1 MERAGRRAGDKR
13 EPVGPTIESRGL
25 IFVFRL
31 EMLSRSMSRVDRKE
45 EEEKEKGNFFQLSI
59 FLRNEDPT

>member
-1 MERAGRRAGDKR
+1 MERADRRAADKR

-45 EEEKEKGNFFQLSI
+45 EKEEKKRKLF
-59 FLRNEDPT
+59 PTLHTFTE